1 MTTTH
6 RPRTLASLGALA
18 AAALLLTGCGADE
31 ETAELRESLSSA
43 EERLSSAEARI
54 DTLQD
59 EVDRIPNTEELRSQ
73 AGAAVSSA
81 VGRAEEA
88 VSSLGSGAEN
98 AAREAVDS
106 LPDLPSA
113 EQVEQTGRE
122 GRDMVV
128 DLAEGALPQDPAE
141 LERRLEEAADR
152 VRDSV
157 PDLEDV
163 EFRVGDR
170 SFTF

>member
-1 MTTTH
+1 
-6 RPRTLASLGALA
+6 
-18 AAALLLTGCGADE
+18 
-31 ETAELRESLSSA
+31 
-43 EERLSSAEARI
+43 
-54 DTLQD
+54 
-59 EVDRIPNTEELRSQ
+59 
-73 AGAAVSSA
+73 
-81 VGRAEEA
+81 
-88 VSSLGSGAEN
+88 
-98 AAREAVDS
+98 
-106 LPDLPSA
+106 
-113 EQVEQTGRE
+113 
-122 GRDMVV
+122 MVV